1 MYDWK
6 ESVSVHI
13 LVYSVFLSPFPQ
25 AQVRVSQIQQQQAIG
40 APGAP
45 SAPVHAPQVNLD
57 ICFINQPKVKLH
69 MTHCVVIQT
78 FLLISGI
85 FYPTIL
91 PQLSKCLK
99 FEAIQEDQT
108 DQMICI

>member
-6 ESVSVHI
+6 ESVSVYI
-13 LVYSVFLSPFPQ
+13 LVYNVFLSPFPQ

-69 MTHCVVIQT
+69 DTLCSYSDFFT
-78 FLLISGI
+78 DFWNFLSHYIA
-85 FYPTIL
+85 TT
-91 PQLSKCLK
+91 
-99 FEAIQEDQT
+99 E
-108 DQMICI
+108 